1 MPSPS
6 TAPSR
11 DPTPWVSTEIRVRYA
26 ETDQMGLV
34 YYANY
39 LVWFEVG
46 RAEFCR
52 QRGFA
57 YRDLEL
63 ENGAYLAVAEVQ
75 CRYHVPARYDD
86 LLAVKTRIEAFR
98 KRTVQFQY
106 EIVRGQ
112 PEGLIASGYTLHV
125 VLDAQGRPR
134 SFPATYR
141 QLLQ

>member
-1 MPSPS
+1 
-6 TAPSR
+6 
-11 DPTPWVSTEIRVRYA
+11 
-26 ETDQMGLV
+26 MGLV

-57 YRDLEL
+57 YRDLERD
-63 ENGAYLAVAEVQ
+63 NGVYLAVAEVQ
-75 CRYHVPARYDD
+75 CRYHAPARYDD
-86 LLAVKTRIEAFR
+86 LLAIKTRIEAFR

-106 EIVRGQ
+106 EIVRG
-112 PEGLIASGYTLHV
+112 ESENLIASGYTLHV

-134 SFPATYR
+134 SFPAEYR
-141 QLLQ
+141 HLFR